1 MPYFPRKNP
10 LVFPI
15 SPGGTKRL
23 RFPTGCDAI
32 DVSGAPAQASAHTP
46 GFMSLHPY
54 YIPSGA
60 SSIDI
65 VVQTLA
71 TAGQTRGTVHIGI
84 YDANQGLEN
93 AYLSES
99 TSFVCSSSTT
109 SGETTLFPLTKNY
122 SEGWYIVSGVQS
134 TGGSSFHTNAYVAQA
149 HVIGKTAATSG
160 AANPGMGYLNT
171 NVGYINNQTSG
182 LPQTIST
189 ALSTGT
195 LVFQY
200 QVATLPLPYLQY

>member
-10 LVFPI
+10 LVFPV

-23 RFPTGCDAI
+23 RYPTGCDAS
-32 DVSGAPAQASAHTP
+32 DVSGAPAVPTPHTP

-60 SSIDI
+60 SSVDI
-65 VVQTLA
+65 VCQTLA
-71 TAGQTRGTVHIGI
+71 TSGQTRGTVHIGI

-93 AYLSES
+93 AYLTES

-109 SGETTLFPLTKNY
+109 GGETTVFPLTKNY

-134 TGGSSFHTNAYVAQA
+134 TGGSSFHTNAFVNQA
-149 HVIGKTAATSG
+149 HMFGRTLATSG
-160 AANPGMGYLNT
+160 QANPGFGYLSSPS
-171 NVGYINNQTSG
+171 VYLNNQTSG
-182 LPQTIST
+182 LPQTIGSGM
-189 ALSTGT
+189 STGT
-195 LVFQY
+195 LVLAS
-200 QVATLPLPYLQY
+200 VSAPVPYLQY

>member
-10 LVFPI
+10 LVFPV
-15 SPGGTKRL
+15 SPGGTKKL
-23 RFPTGCDAI
+23 RYPTGCDSS
-32 DVSGAPAQASAHTP
+32 DVSGAPAAATAHTP
-46 GFMSLHPY
+46 GAMSLIPY

-93 AYLSES
+93 AYLTES

-109 SGETTLFPLTKNY
+109 TGETTIFPLTKNY

-134 TGGSSFHTNAYVAQA
+134 TGGSSFHTNAFVNQV
-149 HVIGKTAATSG
+149 HILGRTLATSG
-160 AANPGMGYLNT
+160 TGTPGMGYLSAQT
-171 NVGYINNQTSG
+171 VYLNNQTSG
-182 LPQTIST
+182 LPQTIGSGI
-189 ALSTGT
+189 STGT
-195 LVFQY
+195 LVFNTAPAP
-200 QVATLPLPYLQY
+200 VPYLQY